1 MILLRQKMTKKSDKG
16 ENPLSTYAKYSSLA
30 FQMLAII
37 LLGVWGGRKADQ
49 WLNLTYPVF
58 TAVLSVV
65 SVLLAVYYAVKD
77 FIRKP

>member
-1 MILLRQKMTKKSDKG
+1 MKKKSDQG
-16 ENPLSTYAKYSSLA
+16 ENPLNAYAKYSSLA

-49 WLNLTYPVF
+49 WLHLTYPVF

-65 SVLLAVYYAVKD
+65 GVLLAVYYAVKD

>member
-1 MILLRQKMTKKSDKG
+1 MKKKVNPD
-16 ENPLSTYAKYSSLA
+16 ENPLNTYARYSSLA

-37 LLGVWGGRKADQ
+37 LLGVWGGRKTDQ
-49 WLNLTYPVF
+49 WLNLSYPVF

-65 SVLLAVYYAVKD
+65 SVLLAVYYAIKD